1 MRYQPIELS
10 EKWDKVKEKW
20 TRPKVKKYPCSQC
33 NLIVRC
39 IPPSGFKCPHG
50 KKGISK
56 GVVKK

>member
-1 MRYQPIELS
+1 MRYTPIDLS
-10 EKWDKVKEKW
+10 KKWDKVKQGW
-20 TRPKVKKYPCSQC
+20 TRPRRKSHPCKDC

-50 KKGISK
+50 KKAVSK